1 MWSVQVIITMR
12 TRRNPLGKDND
23 HNNQKQIYLVNFAL
37 ISLDRLVKG
46 AFLEHLTARKLLK
59 CNYLP
64 MVPWCPGVPSRST
77 TLQNYNSSHGHW
89 QSHQSGRP
97 PKSA

>member
-1 MWSVQVIITMR
+1 MRRHNDDEGLWTSRADMWSGQLTITMH

-23 HNNQKQIYLVNFAL
+23 HNNHKQIYLVNFAL

-64 MVPWCPGVPSRST
+64 MVP
-77 TLQNYNSSHGHW
+77 
-89 QSHQSGRP
+89 
-97 PKSA
+97 